1 MKVLVVDD
9 NLASRK
15 AMLSHLEKV
24 GVCQTAN
31 NGLEAVE
38 AYKLCVESGERY
50 DLICLD
56 IVMPQ
61 MDGRAALKCI
71 RQLENEYN
79 IPSADKVK
87 IIMTTAL
94 DDRMDIIESFNEGC
108 EGYIIKPVKR
118 DHLIKDLEQLEL
130 ISA

>member
-1 MKVLVVDD
+1 MKILVVDD

-15 AMLSHLEKV
+15 AMLSHLERV

-31 NGLEAVE
+31 NGSEALE

-56 IVMPQ
+56 IVMPE
-61 MDGRAALKCI
+61 MDGRTTLKNI
-71 RQLENEYN
+71 RQLEDEYS
-79 IPSADKVK
+79 IPTADKVK

-108 EGYIIKPVKR
+108 EGYIIKPVNK
-118 DHLIKDLEQLEL
+118 DHLIKVLEQLG
-130 ISA
+130 IVPN